1 VFGGLNLEMVFGELF
16 VLDTMPTPPQWS
28 QIPAA
33 AGALWPPAR
42 ALSRME
48 SWQGAL
54 WLFGGTSTSD
64 ASAVLGDFFHFNLST
79 LTWSLVDGTTGPPP
93 SPRAGHGS
101 AVLGTVMYIFG
112 GINLNLGYLND
123 LHAFDLVARA
133 WTQIGPTSG
142 IVCEGGKPVTARY
155 GMGFIGIK
163 SRLLL
168 FGGTGFDGTFDD
180 LLVIEPASITC
191 TQLNTSGAAPASRLS
206 PAMAA
211 FGSRAYIFGGKGG
224 SASGLLGD
232 LWAIGSPS
240 NVPWPRGGH
249 VGLFIGVYDWDTIF
263 VEAADGFDSLVIHV
277 ELCTRFFPCTLR
289 VTGVG
294 KGVMMRELDGSIKC
308 SAGRGCTGVQLKGV
322 QVICTYVLFAV

>member
-1 VFGGLNLEMVFGELF
+1 LSTCLTNPNPPCFSLPACHTRSRPAPHSSPVSAAISGNALLNNHVYLLDPRLFAWTAVGPAGVAQGITAASAPSGPSPTPRAAHAAAAAGFRLFVFGGLNLEMVFGELF

-112 GINLNLGYLND
+112 GINLNLGESEYL
-123 LHAFDLVARA
+123 
-133 WTQIGPTSG
+133 
-142 IVCEGGKPVTARY
+142 C
-155 GMGFIGIK
+155 
-163 SRLLL
+163 
-168 FGGTGFDGTFDD
+168 
-180 LLVIEPASITC
+180 
-191 TQLNTSGAAPASRLS
+191 
-206 PAMAA
+206 
-211 FGSRAYIFGGKGG
+211 
-224 SASGLLGD
+224 LGD
-232 LWAIGSPS
+232 L
-240 NVPWPRGGH
+240 
-249 VGLFIGVYDWDTIF
+249 L
-263 VEAADGFDSLVIHV
+263 LVSTL
-277 ELCTRFFPCTLR
+277 LC
-289 VTGVG
+289 
-294 KGVMMRELDGSIKC
+294 
-308 SAGRGCTGVQLKGV
+308 
-322 QVICTYVLFAV
+322 